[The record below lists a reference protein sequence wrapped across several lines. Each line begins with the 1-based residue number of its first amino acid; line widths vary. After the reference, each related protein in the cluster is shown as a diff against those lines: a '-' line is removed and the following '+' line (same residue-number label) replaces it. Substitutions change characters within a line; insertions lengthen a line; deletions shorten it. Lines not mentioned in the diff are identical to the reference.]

1 MILDPNSGQRSTTGT
16 ISVYDDPIY
25 IADAAVYLKAH
36 QPDLGITDPYE
47 LDDDQFNAAVNLLK
61 QQHPFVG
68 DYWSARHE
76 ADQLVH
82 QW

>member
-1 MILDPNSGQRSTTGT
+1 MANSNDVKPNPTSWSVILDPTQATKYKGK

-47 LDDDQFNAAVNLLK
+47 LNDDQFNAAVNLLK
-61 QQHPFVG
+61 QQH
-68 DYWSARHE
+68 AERR
-76 ADQLVH
+76 
-82 QW
+82 